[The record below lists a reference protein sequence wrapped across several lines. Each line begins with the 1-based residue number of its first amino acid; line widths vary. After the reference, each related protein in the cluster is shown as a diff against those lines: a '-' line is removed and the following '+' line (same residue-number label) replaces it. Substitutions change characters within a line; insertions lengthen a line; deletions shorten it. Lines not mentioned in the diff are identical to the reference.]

1 MASFSRKNLY
11 TVMVCGGFM
20 GLGLYHVIQGPEL
33 WQRVLGGIGAL
44 IFAGLLWRIPSVD
57 GNKA

>member
-1 MASFSRKNLY
+1 MASFSRQNLY

-20 GLGLYHVIQGPEL
+20 GLGLYHVIQGPEI

-44 IFAGLLWRIPSVD
+44 IFASLLWRLPRI
-57 GNKA
+57 GRTK